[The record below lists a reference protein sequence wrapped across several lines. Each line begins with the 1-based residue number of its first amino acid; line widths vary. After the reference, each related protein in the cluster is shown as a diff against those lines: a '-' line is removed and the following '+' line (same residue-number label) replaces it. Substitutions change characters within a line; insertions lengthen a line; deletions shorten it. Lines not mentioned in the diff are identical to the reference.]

1 MSVIFVNDFVN
12 RLLVGL
18 SEIVLREGKLT
29 ARTTFTASAK
39 VLIFLI
45 PIIREVISPE
55 NRLK

>member
-18 SEIVLREGKLT
+18 SEIGLREEKLN
-29 ARTTFTASAK
+29 ARTTFTASEK

-45 PIIREVISPE
+45 PITREVISPK
-55 NRLK
+55 N